1 MDDFIDVIFAEPQ
14 SFSLGDS
21 FSNPTWYIGLGRRSQ
36 IKLSFKVLC
45 SEDFYGEDCNTQCIG
60 NDVYSCDENGNMVCM
75 PGRFLPPECSV
86 SCIPEDG
93 RYRCDPENGER
104 VCEENYYT
112 PTCEVQCTPHPT
124 NYTCNS
130 RSGAKICR
138 EGYFTDECNVF
149 CRNSSEDGVGFC
161 TCDALTG
168 EKECLPDYTSVDTN
182 SPTLSCE

>member
-1 MDDFIDVIFAEPQ
+1 MIFAEPQ

-45 SEDFYGEDCNTQCIG
+45 SEDFYGEDCNTRCIG
-60 NDVYSCDENGNMVCM
+60 NDVSSCDENGNMVCM
-75 PGRFLPPECSV
+75 PGRFLLPECSV

-130 RSGAKICR
+130 RNGAKICH

-149 CRNSSEDGVGFC
+149 CRNSSKDGVC

-168 EKECLPDYTSVDTN
+168 EKECLPDFTSVDTN